1 MTTTERKHWIIYFAC
16 ILTAIIVMTIASRA
30 GDIATVWDE
39 SVGTVPSARK
49 AKVEAARSLADWLL
63 LDNGMSGNQGVVTF
77 RLKPAKLGASGSLA
91 QTTTAHYVFNSR
103 GKLVLDGQYP
113 VLIELNLD
121 GGLNTWWSDLY
132 LQCIVLH
139 EILHGCGIDSA
150 PYYIHRYVGG
160 TLLQPDDRY
169 TGPALATYRAE
180 YLLPD
185 APWIP
190 MDYNHLSEAVG
201 ASELMTPG
209 LSVSGINNVYLS
221 ATTMQIIADNG
232 WNVNPNFNGGIVRD
246 IMPTRRLRD
255 EDSLEITTP

>member
-1 MTTTERKHWIIYFAC
+1 MTTERRFFA
-16 ILTAIIVMTIASRA
+16 IFFSLHIVAIILFTVWSRA

-39 SVGTVPSARK
+39 SVGSVTPERK
-49 AKVEAARSLADWLL
+49 AKVESARSLADWLL
-63 LDNGMSGNQGVVTF
+63 LDNGMTGKQSVVTF
-77 RLKPAKLGASGSLA
+77 KLKPAKLGSSGSLA
-91 QTTTAHYVFNSR
+91 QTTTAHYVYNSR
-103 GKLVLDGQYP
+103 GKLVIDGQYP

-132 LQCIVLH
+132 LQCIALH

-150 PYYIHRYVGG
+150 PYYIHGYVGG
-160 TLLQPDDRY
+160 TLLQPNDRY
-169 TGPALATYRAE
+169 MGPALATYRAE

-209 LSVSGINNVYLS
+209 LSVSGVNNVYLS

-232 WNVNPNFNGGIVRD
+232 WNVNPHFSGGLVRD
-246 IMPTRRLRD
+246 MLPTRRLRD
-255 EDSLEITTP
+255 EDSTILATK